1 VDLEGAVIPFW
12 DALAFG
18 CSATVF
24 LVSGSG
30 HLLHPRRF
38 ARAIRGHRLLP
49 GALAAPLAALLAA
62 GELTAGVAGALALAG
77 RLPESW
83 APFLLMGTASV
94 CLALGAYLCVLF
106 VTRPYAETCGCT
118 PWSTPLSA
126 LSLVPAAV
134 TGSLAALA
142 LVASSHEV
150 TSFGGGLLGA
160 LWGLTI
166 AALVLAAPAAVPAP
180 REV

>member
-1 VDLEGAVIPFW
+1 MIPFW

-38 ARAIRGHRLLP
+38 ARTVRAHRLLP
-49 GALAAPLAALLAA
+49 GSIAAPLAVMLAA
-62 GELTAGVAGALALAG
+62 GEAAVGIVAVLALAG
-77 RLPESW
+77 RVPETW
-83 APFLLMGTASV
+83 VPALLAGTACV
-94 CLALGAYLCVLF
+94 CLALAAYLCVLF
-106 VTRPYAETCGCT
+106 VARPYAETCGCT
-118 PWSTPLSA
+118 PWSTQLSA
-126 LSLVPAAV
+126 LSLAPALV
-134 TGSLAALA
+134 TGSLTVPA
-142 LVASSHEV
+142 LVASPHNV
-150 TSFGGGLLGA
+150 TSVGSGILGA

-166 AALVLAAPAAVPAP
+166 AALVLAVPPAAPAP